1 MGDNDNYNIDE
12 KLQID
17 ELQKSLDKSLEKNS
31 NDDNYILS
39 KERPSEASKYSQ
51 NNSKLNR
58 FTIVDNNFQEE
69 DSCNNELSD
78 NNITKSERLSYISN
92 DSKTSNVDNHSN
104 NNINNKE
111 DNKKK
116 SKKNKNNENQIK
128 KIIDIKLILL
138 GDVSV
143 GKTSI
148 LKRYID
154 NSFNENYQCTLN
166 VDFRTKYLD
175 IDLDT
180 SVRLKIWDTV
190 GQEKFRNLTTQY
202 FRDCNGAIIVFDL
215 TKKTTFECLPKWI
228 EELYNKNSNK
238 TPILIVGNKSDLT
251 LDREVIQKEINDFV
265 KDKYLYYDVSAKT
278 GNNISLAFDK
288 IRGKILEEL
297 KKNDSN
303 DNKKDDLDN
312 LRRKTIDLDNLN
324 ESVNGKT
331 KKCC

>member
-1 MGDNDNYNIDE
+1 M
-12 KLQID
+12 
-17 ELQKSLDKSLEKNS
+17 
-31 NDDNYILS
+31 
-39 KERPSEASKYSQ
+39 
-51 NNSKLNR
+51 
-58 FTIVDNNFQEE
+58 
-69 DSCNNELSD
+69 
-78 NNITKSERLSYISN
+78 
-92 DSKTSNVDNHSN
+92 
-104 NNINNKE
+104 
-111 DNKKK
+111 
-116 SKKNKNNENQIK
+116 
-128 KIIDIKLILL
+128 
-138 GDVSV
+138 
-143 GKTSI
+143 
-148 LKRYID
+148 
-154 NSFNENYQCTLN
+154 N

-297 KKNDSN
+297 NKNDSN
-303 DNKKDDLDN
+303 DNKK
-312 LRRKTIDLDNLN
+312 
-324 ESVNGKT
+324 
-331 KKCC
+331 